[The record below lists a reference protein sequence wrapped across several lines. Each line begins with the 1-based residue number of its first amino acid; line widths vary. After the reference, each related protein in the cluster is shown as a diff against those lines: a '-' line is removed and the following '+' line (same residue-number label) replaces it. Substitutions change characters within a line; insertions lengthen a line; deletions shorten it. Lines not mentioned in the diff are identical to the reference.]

1 MNSDLP
7 IVKSEILLFLKKL
20 RRPSLNQYF
29 FSNQNSILASKK
41 SKLVNIFRNL
51 QVFKE
56 KSSFE
61 IWWKHDRAGVTNA
74 SFRVVSCSCGGFQAR
89 MNSVV
94 HWTPWSVVSSW
105 LHTEGISVGEFF
117 VPCINFEP
125 PRHSGTILCTPE
137 WNLAPHNTHTAHI
150 DVRIHQNPWCKRLS
164 GSKSHILGVGMSEFI
179 KTHCETGHSAQ
190 NPAI

>member
-105 LHTEGISVGEFF
+105 LRTEGISVGEFF
-117 VPCINFEP
+117 VPCINLK
-125 PRHSGTILCTPE
+125 ILHFRGR
-137 WNLAPHNTHTAHI
+137 N
-150 DVRIHQNPWCKRLS
+150 VRIYQNPWRKRPF
-164 GSKSHILGVGMSEFI
+164 GSKSRILRVEMSEFI
-179 KTHCETGHSAQ
+179 KTDGANGHPAK
-190 NPAI
+190 NPTF